1 MSSGDWQAPA
11 FGRFRLLGVAGRGG
25 MAVVYRAQTVG
36 ASGFSRPVA
45 LKQLLPKLVQQD
57 DFVRLFVE
65 EARVSARLDHPHIV
79 QVHDFGPDAH
89 GHYFLGLEWV
99 DGLDLGRWLDGHPK
113 GALPDWTHVSHL
125 ALQVLDALDFAHR
138 HTDDQG
144 RSAPVIHRDI
154 SPGNILVGA
163 HGHAKLADF
172 GLARAMD
179 RTRMT
184 DEGVIKGKVS
194 YVAPELA
201 KGDQPS
207 PRTDLFSLGATLW
220 ETFARRRLF
229 QGPND
234 LTVLMSI
241 LREPIPPLASARPDL
256 PAGLCAV
263 VHKALAKTPEERWP
277 TARAMRRALVEV
289 LLDARRMAEPLDIA
303 RSVAVAQGTRRPPSQ
318 PSEIVKTQSLIS
330 DLEHLAPGESDG
342 EIPFD
347 LVPAQANS
355 EPFELIPLV
364 EAPEPD

>member
-1 MSSGDWQAPA
+1 MSSGEWSAPA

-45 LKQLLPKLVQQD
+45 LKQLLPKLVLQE

-65 EARVSARLDHPHIV
+65 EARVSARLDHPNIV
-79 QVHDFGPDAH
+79 QVHDFGTDAH
-89 GHYFLGLEWV
+89 GHYFLVLEWV
-99 DGLDLGRWLDGHPK
+99 EGLDLGRWLDG
-113 GALPDWTHVSHL
+113 LPRGVKPEWTHVASL
-125 ALQVLDALDFAHR
+125 GLQILDALDFAHR
-138 HTDDQG
+138 HTGDAG
-144 RSAPVIHRDI
+144 ESAPVIHRDI
-154 SPGNILVGA
+154 SPGNILLGA
-163 HGHAKLADF
+163 HGHVKLADF

-201 KGDQPS
+201 KGAEPS

-220 ETFARRRLF
+220 ETLARRRLF
-229 QGPND
+229 DGPND
-234 LTVLMSI
+234 LTVLMKI
-241 LREPIPPLASARPDL
+241 LREPIPKLASARPEL
-256 PAGLCAV
+256 PAALCAV
-263 VHKALAKTPEERWP
+263 IDKALAKAPDDRWP

-289 LLDARRMAEPLDIA
+289 LLDARRLPEPLEIA
-303 RSVAVAQGTRRPPSQ
+303 RTVAAARGAKRPPSE
-318 PSEIVKTQSLIS
+318 PSHVVHTPSLMT
-330 DLEHLAPGESDG
+330 DLQALAPDDSD

-355 EPFELIPLV
+355 EPFELIPLID
-364 EAPEPD
+364 PDS